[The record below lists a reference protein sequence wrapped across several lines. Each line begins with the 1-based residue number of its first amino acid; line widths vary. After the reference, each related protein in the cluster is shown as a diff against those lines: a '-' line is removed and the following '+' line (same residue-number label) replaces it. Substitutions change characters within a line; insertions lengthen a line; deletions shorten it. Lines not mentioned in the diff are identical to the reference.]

1 MTAKDT
7 RDLLGGDKMF
17 WNQIVGLVA
26 QLCEFTKKK
35 PRNCILQKGEYVNYI
50 SVKKT
55 NFQVLG
61 LAGWHND
68 NVIK

>member
-26 QLCEFTKKK
+26 QLCEFTKKNHEIVYFK
-35 PRNCILQKGEYVNYI
+35 RVNMLII
-50 SVKKT
+50 S
-55 NFQVLG
+55 Q
-61 LAGWHND
+61 
-68 NVIK
+68 